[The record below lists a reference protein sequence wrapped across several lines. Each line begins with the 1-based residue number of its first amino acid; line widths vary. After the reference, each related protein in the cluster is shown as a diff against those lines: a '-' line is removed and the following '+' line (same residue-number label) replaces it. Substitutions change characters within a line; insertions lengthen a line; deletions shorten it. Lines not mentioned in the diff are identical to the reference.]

1 MLDLLGATRLRV
13 GPASWAEH
21 PAIPHGVW
29 FKQEEGDY
37 VSLHAWLG
45 VVSWI
50 TDDLVP
56 YQGGRATRVC
66 RHLVS
71 ANSPQAQAL
80 ECLPVSEIQELES
93 NPHQLI

>member
-1 MLDLLGATRLRV
+1 MLPG
-13 GPASWAEH
+13 SEH

-56 YQGGRATRVC
+56 YQGGRAT
-66 RHLVS
+66 
-71 ANSPQAQAL
+71 
-80 ECLPVSEIQELES
+80 
-93 NPHQLI
+93 

>member
-21 PAIPHGVW
+21 PGIPHGVW
-29 FKQEEGDY
+29 FKQAEGDSVY
-37 VSLHAWLG
+37 ACLG

-56 YQGGRATRVC
+56 CQGGRAT
-66 RHLVS
+66 
-71 ANSPQAQAL
+71 
-80 ECLPVSEIQELES
+80 
-93 NPHQLI
+93 

>member
-21 PAIPHGVW
+21 PGIPHGVW
-29 FKQEEGDY
+29 FKQAEGDY
-37 VSLHAWLG
+37 VSLYACLG

-56 YQGGRATRVC
+56 W
-66 RHLVS
+66 
-71 ANSPQAQAL
+71 
-80 ECLPVSEIQELES
+80 
-93 NPHQLI
+93 